1 MINPRVEAW
10 EEKLDQILRRTDREL
25 EKEFGS
31 RYPIH
36 PARPADGVT
45 ANPQQDGLFRIYASF
60 TPGFGSDLGKGYALD
75 IDVASLEKIDP
86 KFRQEVENFAVERI
100 RHGLQEAF
108 PGKGMEVKKDGRVWK
123 ITGDL
128 SL

>member
-1 MINPRVEAW
+1 MVNPRVEAW
-10 EEKLDQILRRTDREL
+10 EEKLNKILRQTDREL
-25 EKEFGS
+25 EKNFGS

-36 PARPADGVT
+36 PARPANGT
-45 ANPQQDGLFRIYASF
+45 TSNPQQDGLFRIYASF

-75 IDVASLEKIDP
+75 IDIPSLEKIDP
-86 KFRQEVENFAVERI
+86 EFRQEVETFAVERI
-100 RHGLQEAF
+100 RQELEKVF
-108 PGKGMEVKKDGRVWK
+108 PGRGMELNKDGNVWK